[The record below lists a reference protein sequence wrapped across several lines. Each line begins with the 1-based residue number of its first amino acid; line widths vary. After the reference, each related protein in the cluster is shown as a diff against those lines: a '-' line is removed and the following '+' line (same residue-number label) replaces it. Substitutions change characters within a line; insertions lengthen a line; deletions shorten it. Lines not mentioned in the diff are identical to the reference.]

1 MDKNL
6 KFDWNDITIVHETLS
21 SISSRSEINPYL
33 ENNKLPIFTAPMDMV
48 IDSNNVK
55 VFNENGINICLPRNV
70 KFNDLLDNNYFYSYG
85 LDEISDL
92 FKSGITL
99 PRKILIDVANGSMLK
114 LWTLSKEIKERFGDN
129 IELMVGNIANPETY
143 RKYCEIGVDYIRVGI
158 GGGCFV
164 PESYVNTLD
173 GVKMI
178 KDINIGDFVL
188 THKNRYKEVIH
199 KFEYDK
205 DETLLRINNIEC
217 TKNHEFFVINKNDID
232 LVNENNIDDYAFWI
246 EAKDLDKTK
255 YLLVKY

>member
-1 MDKNL
+1 MQSKPSILLLYTGGTIGMEKDHATGAL
-6 KFDWNDITIVHETLS
+6 KAFDF
-21 SISSRSEINPYL
+21 
-33 ENNKLPIFTAPMDMV
+33 NKLLIIFSF
-48 IDSNNVK
+48 IFWSSNCAFILNL
-55 VFNENGINICLPRNV
+55 NTISNIQNIKNDTFECEIGV
-70 KFNDLLDNNYFYSYG
+70 NDLLDNNYFYSYG

-178 KDINIGDFVL
+178 KDINIAYVL
-188 THKNRYKEVIH
+188 LM
-199 KFEYDK
+199 
-205 DETLLRINNIEC
+205 LLRLWWMP
-217 TKNHEFFVINKNDID
+217 NH
-232 LVNENNIDDYAFWI
+232 
-246 EAKDLDKTK
+246 
-255 YLLVKY
+255 